1 VPARSAELDR
11 QVDRLAALGYPDL
24 AGLGEAAFRRR
35 VEPLHAAAERVAW
48 GDSAFPFVLVVTR
61 ALVPVAAALPLVEWL
76 GRRGWTDLPADD
88 LARFVPVD
96 GVDVPDAEAYL
107 VTDVDTGRE
116 TLDVT
121 PDDALPRILG
131 AGRSPLTVDEGLAL
145 LTQHPGVLR
154 THNAYSVLASR
165 CGDRRV
171 PAFWVSKGAPRLGWC
186 WAGNPHSWLGSASC
200 RSRVAA

>member
-1 VPARSAELDR
+1 
-11 QVDRLAALGYPDL
+11 
-24 AGLGEAAFRRR
+24 
-35 VEPLHAAAERVAW
+35 
-48 GDSAFPFVLVVTR
+48 
-61 ALVPVAAALPLVEWL
+61 VPVEAALPLVEWQ

-88 LARFVPVD
+88 LARFAPVA

-116 TLDVT
+116 MLDVT
-121 PDDALPRILG
+121 PDDALPRILR
-131 AGRSPLTVDEGLAL
+131 AGRSPLTVEEGLAL

-154 THNAYSVLASR
+154 SHNAYSVLASR

-200 RSRVAA
+200 RSRVAV